1 MASVKNFQL
10 VSPEDHDSV
19 LLQFGRT
26 GKDMF
31 TMDYQWPL
39 SPLQAYSI
47 CMSSFDYKLA
57 CEVRRG
63 ARSLCVFRTAWGVV
77 TTCVTYFPLL
87 CNSQ

>member
-10 VSPEDHDSV
+10 VSPEDHEAV

-39 SPLQAYSI
+39 SPLQAYAI

-57 CEVRRG
+57 CEVRT
-63 ARSLCVFRTAWGVV
+63 SLNFTLAMS
-77 TTCVTYFPLL
+77 LI
-87 CNSQ
+87 